1 MQTRLTNPYQAL
13 TPVDDPA
20 MFFGPSA
27 VVRRIYSALES
38 DQSVS
43 LSGLRH
49 AGKTTLLRC
58 MSQPDVQK
66 RLGYDLSHHFFVYMD
81 IRNWLFHKSSKDFFD
96 AVSETIIAAS
106 QKHLQ
111 MHIPAQGGETRFM
124 SILEQVRARGFHTV
138 LQLDAFDHI
147 TKNTAFAPEFFNLL
161 RAQASQRLVSYIT
174 ASGRPLDQVYHPA
187 LKDSPFFNIFGYY
200 RIEPLA
206 PEEAR
211 NLVLIPSQRAGCPFT
226 DEEAEW
232 VLKLAGGM
240 PFFLQRTCYHLFER
254 KSGLAGAPVHKK
266 QLARLAYD
274 DLSPHFAYLWND
286 LNEKQQK
293 QLKDE
298 AQRKS
303 FAGRDLPE
311 LSESS
316 LFRKFVRETC
326 HLSFFHLGEDEMLE
340 EVREAL
346 KHLDKTSRLG
356 AGRLRHL
363 KLVVERLKYG
373 DTPLTFKT
381 GLAVREVLNEAF
393 EQMKGTGLRADFD
406 LEWRLYNVL
415 FYTYFDKRS
424 HMNQSQIAARVGV
437 SERHYH
443 RVKDEAVKTLRNIL
457 LEMEA
462 VCENEEED

>member
-20 MFFGPSA
+20 MFFGPFS
-27 VVRRIYSALES
+27 VVRRIYAALES
-38 DQSVS
+38 NQSVS
-43 LSGLRH
+43 LFGLRH
-49 AGKTTLLRC
+49 AGKTTILRC
-58 MSQPDVQK
+58 MSQPDVQE
-66 RLGYDLSHHFFVYMD
+66 RLGYDLSRHFFVYMD
-81 IRNWLFHKSSKDFFD
+81 IRNWLFHKSSRDFLE
-96 AVSETIIAAS
+96 AVSEAIVATS
-106 QKHLQ
+106 QRHLQ
-111 MHIPAQGGETRFM
+111 IDVPVQEGETRFM
-124 SILEQVRARGFHTV
+124 SILEQISARGFHTV

-147 TKNTAFAPEFFNLL
+147 TKNTAFAPEFFSLL
-161 RAQASQRLVSYIT
+161 RAQASQRLVSYVT
-174 ASGRPLDQVYHPA
+174 ASSRPLDQVYHPA
-187 LKDSPFFNIFGYY
+187 LKDSPFFNLFGYY
-200 RIEPLA
+200 KAEPLA
-206 PEEAR
+206 PGEAR
-211 NLVLIPSQRAGCPFT
+211 DLVLIPSQREGCPFT
-226 DEEAEW
+226 EEEAEW

-240 PFFLQRTCYHLFER
+240 PFFLQRVCYHLFER
-254 KSGLAGAPVHKK
+254 KSGSVGAPLHKK

-274 DLSPHFAYLWND
+274 DLSPHFAYLWD
-286 LNEKQQK
+286 ELSEKQQK

-298 AQRKS
+298 AQRKGL
-303 FAGRDLPE
+303 AERDLPE

-326 HLSFFHLGEDEMLE
+326 QLSFFHLDEDEMLE

-356 AGRLRHL
+356 AGKLRHL
-363 KLVVERLKYG
+363 KLVIELLRYG

-381 GLAVREVLNEAF
+381 GLAVREVLNGAF
-393 EQMKGTGLRADFD
+393 EQMRGTGVRADFD

-443 RVKDEAVKTLRNIL
+443 RVKDEAIRTLRNIL

-462 VCENEEED
+462 ACENEEE

>member
-13 TPVDDPA
+13 TPIDDPA
-20 MFFGPSA
+20 MFFGPFS
-27 VVRRIYSALES
+27 VIRRICSALES

-43 LSGLRH
+43 LFGLRH
-49 AGKTTLLRC
+49 TGKTTILRC
-58 MSQPDVQK
+58 LSQPDLQQ
-66 RLGYDLSHHFFVYMD
+66 RLGYDLSRLFFVYID
-81 IRNWLFHKSSKDFFD
+81 IRNWLFYESSRDFFD
-96 AVSETIIAAS
+96 AVSKAIITVS
-106 QKHLQ
+106 QPHLQ
-111 MHIPAQGGETRFM
+111 MNVPAQGAETRFM
-124 SILEQVRARGFHTV
+124 SLLEQVRARGFHTV

-147 TKNTAFAPEFFNLL
+147 TKNAAFAPEFFNLL
-161 RAQASQRLVSYIT
+161 RAQASQRMVSYIT

-187 LKDSPFFNIFGYY
+187 LKDSPFFNIFGYC
-200 RIEPLA
+200 RAEPLT

-211 NLVLIPSQRAGCPFT
+211 DLVLIPSQRAGCPFT
-226 DEEAEW
+226 EEEAGW

-240 PFFLQRTCYHLFER
+240 PFFLQRVCYYLFEK
-254 KSGLAGAPVHKK
+254 KSGLTGTPVQKK
-266 QLARLAYD
+266 QIARLAYEN
-274 DLSPHFAYLWND
+274 LLPHFTYLWD
-286 LNEKQQK
+286 ELNEQQQR
-293 QLKDE
+293 QLQDE

-303 FAGRDLPE
+303 VSERDLPE

-326 HLSFFHLGEDEMLE
+326 QLSFFRLGEDEMLE

-346 KHLDKTSRLG
+346 KHLDKTSHLG
-356 AGRLRHL
+356 TSKLRHL
-363 KLVVERLKYG
+363 KLVIERLKYG
-373 DTPLTFKT
+373 ETPLTFKT

-406 LEWRLYNVL
+406 LEWRAYNVL

-424 HMNQSQIAARVGV
+424 HMNQSQIATRVGV

-443 RVKDEAVKTLRNIL
+443 RVKDDAIKTLRNIL

-462 VCENEEED
+462 LCESEEE